1 MVFFVMMMMD
11 ENARSSIRASTEQLK
26 TDINNLMLNTLPS
39 SSIMQRRRQR
49 LGTKGASS
57 DMRRS
62 VQNMMLQSAQQISK
76 IKYADRIQ
84 SELNDIGLE
93 NRKFATGEASQVTQQ
108 YADIVQQH
116 MLR

>member
-1 MVFFVMMMMD
+1 
-11 ENARSSIRASTEQLK
+11 
-26 TDINNLMLNTLPS
+26 
-39 SSIMQRRRQR
+39 
-49 LGTKGASS
+49 
-57 DMRRS
+57 
-62 VQNMMLQSAQQISK
+62 MMLQSAQQISK